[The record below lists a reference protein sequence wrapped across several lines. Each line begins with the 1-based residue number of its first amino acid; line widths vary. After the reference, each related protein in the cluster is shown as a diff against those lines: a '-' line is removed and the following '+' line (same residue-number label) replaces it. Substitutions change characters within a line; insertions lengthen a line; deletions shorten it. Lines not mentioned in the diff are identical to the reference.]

1 MKTSKR
7 IGVLKTDLIA
17 LKVEYD
23 TGHAC
28 YERNIRDWYGRLRE
42 SWERAIEECLLND
55 AVRRF
60 SHSVQTN
67 RLEKALQ
74 KIQPGDWPA
83 IEKGMT
89 RASAAIRGHDG
100 AAGLNPPIPTTD
112 AAKADLA
119 EFEAWVK
126 TKN

>member
-1 MKTSKR
+1 M
-7 IGVLKTDLIA
+7 
-17 LKVEYD
+17 
-23 TGHAC
+23 
-28 YERNIRDWYGRLRE
+28 RDWYGRLRE

-60 SHSVQTN
+60 RHSVETN

-74 KIQPGDWPA
+74 KIQPGDWAA

-89 RASAAIRGHDG
+89 RASAAFRGHDG
-100 AAGLNPPIPTTD
+100 APGQNAPIPTPD
-112 AAKADLA
+112 EAKRDLD